1 LWHFAFAF
9 AFALYYYYVEICC
22 CFDLNYFLLQ
32 WERSGKC
39 ISARADPNIT
49 HVPFRDS
56 KLTRLLQES
65 LGGRQIFMQL
75 LILSMRFF
83 FLVVFLKN
91 LTLVPSSHGG
101 SVCNPREK
109 KFNRN
114 PAQCD
119 DVAVQTHTGENWGL
133 ILFLILFFCYKIG
146 NAKTSLVINIAPCS
160 EYLQESLSS
169 LHFGSR
175 VCSTLSLSH
184 PKATAHHDF
193 VTK

>member
-1 LWHFAFAF
+1 MLANGRDDDDGWVAGAFWQVLRVCELVKQWVLTCPSHVSVRFLTFADFFVAFAS
-9 AFALYYYYVEICC
+9 ACALYYYYVEICC

-75 LILSMRFF
+75 LILLMRFF
-83 FLVVFLKN
+83 FLVVFLRN

-101 SVCNPREK
+101 SVCNPREQN
-109 KFNRN
+109 F
-114 PAQCD
+114 Q
-119 DVAVQTHTGENWGL
+119 
-133 ILFLILFFCYKIG
+133 
-146 NAKTSLVINIAPCS
+146 
-160 EYLQESLSS
+160 
-169 LHFGSR
+169 
-175 VCSTLSLSH
+175 
-184 PKATAHHDF
+184 
-193 VTK
+193 

>member
-1 LWHFAFAF
+1 MLANGRDDGWWVGCWCLLAGSEGLRASEAMSVNLSLTCLGKVLDICRFFLWHFAF

-75 LILSMRFF
+75 LILLMRFF
-83 FLVVFLKN
+83 FLVVFLRN
-91 LTLVPSSHGG
+91 WTLVPSSHGG
-101 SVCNPREK
+101 SVCNPRE
-109 KFNRN
+109 
-114 PAQCD
+114 
-119 DVAVQTHTGENWGL
+119 
-133 ILFLILFFCYKIG
+133 
-146 NAKTSLVINIAPCS
+146 
-160 EYLQESLSS
+160 
-169 LHFGSR
+169 
-175 VCSTLSLSH
+175 
-184 PKATAHHDF
+184 
-193 VTK
+193 